1 MKVGKVDVGFIE
13 ETLKVLS
20 AYSYLEVKIVYLEDD
35 KELYSE
41 VEGMDY
47 GTLLLDYMQDDVIDY
62 ELLHERLKIHAHT
75 TLESFKDCLYGV
87 TVDERLEITVTDK
100 ENSRVLHITGANNP
114 IWETPFVENV
124 E

>member
-1 MKVGKVDVGFIE
+1 MKVGKVDVEFIE

-20 AYSYLEVKIVYLEDD
+20 AYSYLEVKVVYLEDD

-62 ELLHERLKIHAHT
+62 ELLHERLKIHTHT

-100 ENSRVLHITGANNP
+100 ENNRVLHIAGANNP
-114 IWETPFVENV
+114 IWETPFVEDV

>member
-1 MKVGKVDVGFIE
+1 MKVGKVDVEFIE

-20 AYSYLEVKIVYLEDD
+20 AYSYLEVKVVYLEDD

-47 GTLLLDYMQDDVIDY
+47 GTLLLDYMQEDVIDY
-62 ELLHERLKIHAHT
+62 ELLHERLKIYAHT

-100 ENSRVLHITGANNP
+100 ESNRVLHITGANNP